1 MKMKWNLLLIA
12 TLVLLSKQVS
22 SQEWMV
28 PPDQSAL
35 TNPSDYNLENIKK
48 GEEIYTRNCQS
59 CHGDPGKNNPLALV
73 PLPVDIAS
81 ERMHANSEGD
91 LFYKI
96 TTGRGV
102 MPPFK
107 ASISEDD
114 RWKLIN
120 FIMNYKPGDKAL
132 LVDAPPVKAKLLASV
147 NEEKSTVEILAE
159 HESTGRGGLANAP
172 VIISAKKTFGNI
184 ELGRTITN
192 ENGRTEFVI
201 PENVIGDEEGY
212 VSIVVS
218 LGDGYEAHEVAL
230 EKARVGINKVVPRL
244 IQSEVLWSTN
254 NNIQLW
260 LLLSYIVAA
269 GGAWLVIGYIIY
281 QIIKIKK
288 YSKSSSFTSR

>member
-1 MKMKWNLLLIA
+1 MNTKWKLFLIA
-12 TLVLLSKQVS
+12 TLAFPAQQVL
-22 SQEWMV
+22 SQDWMV
-28 PPDQSAL
+28 PSDHTAL
-35 TNPSDYNLENIKK
+35 TNPSEYNLENIKK
-48 GEEIYTRNCQS
+48 GKELYTRNCQS
-59 CHGDPGKNNPLALV
+59 CHGDPGKNNPLALL

-102 MPPFK
+102 MPPFE
-107 ASISEDD
+107 STISENE

-120 FIMNYKPGDKAL
+120 FIMNFKPGGNQL
-132 LVDAPPVKAKLLASV
+132 LVDAPPVKVKLLASV
-147 NEEKSTVEILAE
+147 NENKSTVEILAE
-159 HESTGRGGLANAP
+159 REDAESTGLENAP

-184 ELGRTITN
+184 ELGRAITN
-192 ENGRTEFVI
+192 ENGRAEFTI

-218 LGDGYEAHEVAL
+218 MGDGYDAHEVAL
-230 EKARVGINKVVPRL
+230 EKAKVGKNKVVPRL
-244 IQSEVLWSTN
+244 IKGEVLWSTN

-260 LLLSYIVAA
+260 LLLSYISAA
-269 GGAWLVIGYIIY
+269 GGAWLVIGYAIY

-288 YSKSSSFTSR
+288 LSKSS